1 MVKARANHNNYS
13 RGEVAK
19 TTCSSCGT
27 FFLNPSGQAKW
38 CPGCKKA
45 VKSAQ
50 RRINGEQ
57 HFRAID
63 GEGVGRGSD
72 HKYVL
77 LGVGQN
83 QVQWENGVKNIEDIF
98 GFLYQQFKLDTNRI
112 FGGFY
117 LTYDWNMWLRLLPRE
132 RVWRLLSDRGIIS
145 RLRRESPVPFPVRYN
160 GWEFDMLWGKRFKL
174 RPEGTPEWLYI
185 NDFGPFFQTSLL
197 KALATHPTRCN
208 LSDDDFAKIVE
219 GKEKRASASLDED
232 MCLYNR
238 LENRACEELMED
250 LSSGFRKLGVKLGKT
265 EFHGPGQA
273 AQKWAEDQRGIILC
287 RDAVLELPPS
297 LQDDL
302 VKSYYGGIF
311 EILAHGHIPGT
322 SYEYDINSA
331 YPNAMVNLPCLCGEW
346 SRGVDGDLTLYRCVV
361 WGSDRRFGPLPF
373 RTPQRTIRRPMITK
387 GWYWKHEIEA
397 AQRAGLIRKINVVA
411 RIGYTKCQHPNPVA
425 GLKSLYETR
434 IRLGKESSLGKA
446 MKLIYNSLYGKFAQS
461 IGNPKVANVV
471 FASLITSMCRT
482 TILDA
487 ISTHPNRT
495 RDLLMV
501 ATDAVFFSSPHPHL
515 NLSNRLGDWEKTE
528 LENLT
533 IFKPGMY
540 WDDNARAAIAAG
552 NDPVFK
558 SRGVSA
564 RDFKKWI
571 AEVDAQFRLWE
582 KPGGVPYLRLATPED
597 HTRWKKVPE
606 NWPTVKFP
614 MGFNQISVKA
624 ALRWTEEMDNPAA
637 QIAKYRNAA
646 GVLREGV
653 EVTQTSDPS
662 SKRTWLKMREDYD
675 LFGDGIW
682 RSRARSPI
690 FGMVLESTPYD
701 KRFGMPEEPGIFEE
715 EHGGID
721 EPLDIAYF
729 QALNLR

>member
-1 MVKARANHNNYS
+1 MPNVRNHGTYIP
-13 RGEVAK
+13 REVQK
-19 TTCSSCGT
+19 TECGSCHAI
-27 FFLNPSGQAKW
+27 FQNPTGKAKW
-38 CPGCKKA
+38 CSDCKHS

-50 RRINGEQ
+50 RKINGEQ
-57 HFRAID
+57 RFRAID
-63 GEGVGRGSD
+63 GEGVGRGSS
-72 HKYVL
+72 HRYVL

-83 QVQWENGVKNIEDIF
+83 QIEWPGGVEKIEDIF
-98 GFLYQQFKLDTNRI
+98 GFLYQQFELEPSRI
-112 FGGFY
+112 YGGFY

-132 RVWRLLSDRGIIS
+132 RVWRLLDEKGIAS
-145 RLRRESPVPFPVRYN
+145 RLRRESPIPFPVRYN

-174 RPEGTPEWLYI
+174 RPEGKSEWVYI

-197 KALATHPTRCN
+197 KALYLHPDRGG
-208 LSDDDFAKIVE
+208 LSEWEFSKVIE
-219 GKEKRASASLDED
+219 GKNKRASASLDED
-232 MCLYNR
+232 MRYYNR
-238 LENRACEELMED
+238 LENRACESLMED
-250 LSSGFRKLGVKLGKT
+250 LSKGFRQLGVKLGKT

-273 AQKWAEDQRGIILC
+273 AQKWAEEQEGIIRC
-287 RDAVLELPPS
+287 RDSVLALPPS

-302 VKSYYGGIF
+302 IKTYYGGIF
-311 EILAHGHIPGT
+311 EVLAHGHIPGT
-322 SYEYDINSA
+322 AYEYDINSA

-346 SRGVDGDLTLYRCVV
+346 VRGVDGDLTVYHCIVY
-361 WGSDRRFGPLPF
+361 GQDRRFGPMPF
-373 RTPQRTIRRPMITK
+373 RTPQRTIRRPLVVK

-397 AQRAGLIRKINVVA
+397 AQRAGLVRRVQIRD
-411 RIGYTKCQHPNPVA
+411 RIGYKRCNHPNPVS
-425 GLKSLYETR
+425 GLRHLYETR

-461 IGNPKVANVV
+461 IGNPRVANVV

-495 RDLLMV
+495 QDLLMI

-515 NLSNRLGDWEKTE
+515 NLSNRLGDWEETR

-540 WDDNARAAIAAG
+540 WDDKAREAIAKG
-552 NDPVFK
+552 DDPVFK

-582 KPGGVPYLRLATPED
+582 EPGGVPYLRLSRPED
-597 HTRWKKVPE
+597 HTTMPKVPA
-606 NWPTVKFP
+606 NWPTVRFP

-624 ALRWTEEMDNPAA
+624 ALRWTEETENPAE

-646 GVLREGV
+646 GVIREGV
-653 EVTQTSDPS
+653 NVTQSSDPS
-662 SKRTWLKMREDYD
+662 SKRAWLKMREDYQE
-675 LFGDGIW
+675 FGDGIW
-682 RSRARSPI
+682 RSRCRQTP
-690 FGMVLESTPYD
+690 FGYAPESTPYD

>member
-1 MVKARANHNNYS
+1 MPSARSHGTYCP
-13 RGEVAK
+13 REIQK
-19 TTCSSCGT
+19 TLCGNCHVY
-27 FFLNPSGQAKW
+27 FVNPTGRAKW
-38 CPGCKKA
+38 CTSCKPI
-45 VKSAQ
+45 VKSGQ

-57 HFRAID
+57 KFRAID
-63 GEGVGRGSD
+63 GEGIGRGSD
-72 HKYVL
+72 HRYVL

-83 QVQWENGVKNIEDIF
+83 QIEWPDGVKNIEDIF
-98 GFLYQQFKLDTNRI
+98 GFIYQQFELDTSRI

-132 RVWRLLSDRGIIS
+132 RVWRLLSDAGIAT
-145 RLRRESPVPFPVRYN
+145 RYRRDSPVPFPVRYN

-174 RPEGTPEWLYI
+174 RPEGKAEWVYI

-197 KALATHPTRCN
+197 KALSLHPSRGG
-208 LSDDDFAKIVE
+208 LSQNDFDKIVE

-232 MCLYNR
+232 MRIYNR
-238 LENRACEELMED
+238 LENRACEELMAD
-250 LSSGFRKLGVKLGKT
+250 LSKGFRQLGVKLGKT

-273 AQKWAEDQRGIILC
+273 AQKWAETQEGIIRC
-287 RDAVLELPPS
+287 RDAVLDLPPS

-302 VKSYYGGIF
+302 VKTYYGGIF
-311 EILAHGHIPGT
+311 EVLAHGHIPGT
-322 SYEYDINSA
+322 AYEYDINSA

-346 SRGVDGDLTLYRCVV
+346 NRGTTGDLTVLYCTV
-361 WGSDRRFGPLPF
+361 WAKDRRFGPLPF
-373 RTPQRTIRRPMITK
+373 RTKQRTIRRPMITK
-387 GWYWKHEIEA
+387 GWYWKHEVDA
-397 AQRAGLIRKINVVA
+397 AQRAGLIAKIKIHQT
-411 RIGYTKCQHPNPVA
+411 IGYTKCNHPNPVA
-425 GLKSLYETR
+425 GLRYLYETR

-487 ISTHPNRT
+487 ISTHPHGT
-495 RDLLMV
+495 TDLLMV

-515 NLSNRLGDWEKTE
+515 KLSNQLGDWEETKK
-528 LENLT
+528 ENLT

-540 WDDNARAAIAAG
+540 WDDKARAAIAEG

-571 AEVDAQFRLWE
+571 AEIDSQFRLWE
-582 KPGGVPYLRLATPED
+582 TPGGEPYLRLARPED
-597 HTRWKKVPE
+597 HTIRTKVPA

-624 ALRWTEEMDNPAA
+624 ALRWTDEVENNAEK
-637 QIAKYRNAA
+637 IAKYRNAA
-646 GVLREGV
+646 GVIREGV
-653 EVTQTSDPS
+653 KVTQSSDPS
-662 SKRTWLKMREDYD
+662 SKRTWLKMREDYEK
-675 LFGDGIW
+675 FGDGIW
-682 RSRARSPI
+682 RSRARRGTL
-690 FGMVLESTPYD
+690 FGVIIESTPYD